1 MYKLII
7 ELLTD
12 IYIDRGSLTFPIKLH
27 NPIHY
32 YNNIAL
38 SNLAI
43 TGYLNGLIWQR
54 LKCSH
59 WLS

>member
-38 SNLAI
+38 SNLTI
-43 TGYLNGLIWQR
+43 TEYWNDLIWQ
-54 LKCSH
+54 
-59 WLS
+59 